1 MSACLA
7 SAMDYLH
14 NRCKRQRTSAKTARA
29 VLVEQGLLVSLS
41 FVKRDGDSVLF
52 CLFPLFSTF
61 AASFSTFVSFSPSPH
76 LTNVTIGTLSS
87 MWTITF
93 PFSPLVLTLFSPF
106 YRKLITLFSPYR
118 KLVHGDLTPS
128 NVMVCQHGD
137 SKQVKITDFGLLEVG
152 LIMIMMIA
160 MVKVMMRMTV
170 GMAD

>member
-106 YRKLITLFSPYR
+106 YRKLITLFSPYSHPTGSLSTATWPPPTWWFASMATR
-118 KLVHGDLTPS
+118 NKSRSLTLG
-128 NVMVCQHGD
+128 CWR
-137 SKQVKITDFGLLEVG
+137 L
-152 LIMIMMIA
+152 A
-160 MVKVMMRMTV
+160 W
-170 GMAD
+170 